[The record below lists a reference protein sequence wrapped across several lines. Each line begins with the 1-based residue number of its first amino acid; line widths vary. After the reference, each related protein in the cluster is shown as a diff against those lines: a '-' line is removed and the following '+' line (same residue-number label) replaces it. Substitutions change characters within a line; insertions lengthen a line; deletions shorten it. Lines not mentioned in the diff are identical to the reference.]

1 MKRVSRI
8 LNGKAR
14 TMALTLMLMATGGR
28 LMADDIHVVTDGS
41 NKDFVVATPAARTTL
56 VVAEGDA
63 EVVATAAACLADD
76 IRAVT
81 GQPVA
86 VATAAELGALAA
98 STQTAIDGATTTPT
112 GCPVVAGTIGQS
124 PLIDALA
131 AAGKINVADV
141 QGLWEVYGLQMV
153 EHPAEGVER
162 AVVVYG
168 STPRGTAYGLLELSR
183 QMGVSPYIWWADVA
197 PAMHESLYIKGERTV
212 SREPSVRYRGI
223 FINDEDWGLTP
234 WAAKNLDRRYGNI
247 GPGTYAKVMELL
259 LRLRANT
266 LWPAMHSCSRAF
278 WDNKDNL
285 PGARR
290 YDIMLG
296 SSHCEQMLRDN

>member
-14 TMALTLMLMATGGR
+14 TMALALMLMATGGR

-41 NKDFVVATPAARTTL
+41 NEDFVVATPATRTTL

-153 EHPAEGVER
+153 DYPAEGVEHVDGLNKENGR
-162 AVVVYG
+162 SIIKHKYLGGPTGCEVWLYEVVNG
-168 STPRGTAYGLLELSR
+168 PHSWFDHDLDTGEE
-183 QMGVSPYIWWADVA
+183 IW
-197 PAMHESLYIKGERTV
+197 SFFSKYLK
-212 SREPSVRYRGI
+212 
-223 FINDEDWGLTP
+223 
-234 WAAKNLDRRYGNI
+234 
-247 GPGTYAKVMELL
+247 
-259 LRLRANT
+259 
-266 LWPAMHSCSRAF
+266 
-278 WDNKDNL
+278 
-285 PGARR
+285 
-290 YDIMLG
+290 
-296 SSHCEQMLRDN
+296 